1 MKRAL
6 YFILA
11 LLLLL
16 AACNEANNEDALAIV
31 DEPGVVTVF
40 KSPTWGCCGDWSE
53 HLREN
58 GFTVVEKGVNDLYA
72 VKNSYQVPEQLHS
85 CHTAVVDG
93 YIIEGHVPAAEISR
107 LLSEKPDI
115 AGLGVAGMPIGS
127 PGMEVEGRPAEAYSV
142 LSFNSAGETAVYAA
156 YP

>member
-1 MKRAL
+1 M
-6 YFILA
+6 I
-11 LLLLL
+11 
-16 AACNEANNEDALAIV
+16 
-31 DEPGVVTVF
+31 
-40 KSPTWGCCGDWSE
+40 
-53 HLREN
+53 
-58 GFTVVEKGVNDLYA
+58 A
-72 VKNSYQVPEQLHS
+72 VKSDYQVPQQLHS

-93 YIIEGHVPAAEISR
+93 YIIEGHVPAAEITR

-142 LSFNSAGETAVYAA
+142 LSFNRDGETAVFAS